1 MKTLSAFK
9 GIWEQT
15 SWYIASE
22 SEFGKTLWESNLRI
36 NIRLLK
42 NDITMTQFTSKMLQ
56 KSSQAQSIL
65 CTIMIIRV

>member
-1 MKTLSAFK
+1 MLAKVYGNS
-9 GIWEQT
+9 I

-22 SEFGKTLWESNLRI
+22 SEFGKTLWERNLRI